1 MARWKTEPGLR
12 TSPLS
17 RMSLPLCRMKIEEK
31 MRIANSPSI
40 SSESLWDVPEP
51 PKEGPPTG
59 EGATGAA
66 GTAGTGA
73 MGESPNGELPAGGPA
88 PPPSRALSTRST
100 VRATP
105 SATSAVHPT
114 RSPASSLGG
123 IPNSSSKEDA
133 SLWASLL
140 TPLCVALAVAEGT
153 WSFPESGIGGGA
165 GSALRLAISSG
176 ACVALTGCSDGGGA
190 DAAGSNN
197 GGVAAVVPDSGAA
210 PERIGVGVGSAGVVV
225 VSGSGSLS
233 PGPGNCSFAATG
245 APTGSVVDGSGV
257 EPSSRAGST
266 GAGLAGIRSAGAG

>member
-114 RSPASSLGG
+114 RPSASSLGG

-133 SLWASLL
+133 SLSASLL
-140 TPLCVALAVAEGT
+140 TPLWVGLAVAEGT
-153 WSFPESGIGGGA
+153 WSFPESGM
-165 GSALRLAISSG
+165 
-176 ACVALTGCSDGGGA
+176 GGGA

>member
-1 MARWKTEPGLR
+1 MASWKTEPGLK

-17 RMSLPLCRMKIEEK
+17 RMSLPLCRMKTEDK
-31 MRIANSPSI
+31 MRIANSASI

-105 SATSAVHPT
+105 PATSAVHLT
-114 RSPASSLGG
+114 RLSASSLGG
-123 IPNSSSKEDA
+123 ITNSSSNEDA
-133 SLWASLL
+133 SLLASLL
-140 TPLCVALAVAEGT
+140 TPLWVALAVAEGT
-153 WSFPESGIGGGA
+153 WSFPESGIGA
-165 GSALRLAISSG
+165 RPSAEPAPAISSG
-176 ACVALTGCSDGGGA
+176 ACVSLTGCSGDSG
-190 DAAGSNN
+190 DAAGSNDS
-197 GGVAAVVPDSGAA
+197 GVAAVVPDSGAA
-210 PERIGVGVGSAGVVV
+210 SERTGAGVGFAGVVV
-225 VSGSGSLS
+225 TGSGSLS

-245 APTGSVVDGSGV
+245 APTGSVIGSGV
-257 EPSSRAGST
+257 EPT
-266 GAGLAGIRSAGAG
+266 SAGAGST